1 MRFGRLVLSVA
12 LVLALVF
19 TVGCEL
25 ISDLSSSE
33 PAESPETPAV
43 EEEAE
48 PIDPDW
54 ETSAPEG
61 EPAALPSIADVVAR
75 VKPSVVAITTQVV
88 SLDLFNRQFTQEG
101 GGSGW
106 IIDESGIIVT
116 NSHVVSGAENIT
128 VTLDDGRLIPVDI
141 TTVATDPQT
150 DLAVLK
156 ISAEDLPAV
165 AVGDSSQLRVGDW
178 VVAIGNSLGL
188 GVRATQGIV
197 SQKAVGVEEELG
209 QPLKLIETDAAIN
222 PGNSGGPLVN
232 MAGEVIGITSIKL
245 VDVQI
250 EGVGYAIGSA
260 EALPIIQQLIKNG
273 YVIRPWLGVGT
284 QTVTPT
290 LVFWQRLSVESGVLI
305 TMVSSDSPADRAGLE
320 EGDVVVSFIG
330 VEVTTAYEMVRGIHA
345 AEVGQTVEIVY
356 WRGDEEHTTEAA
368 LIETPPPR

>member
-1 MRFGRLVLSVA
+1 MRLRRSVLLVA
-12 LVLALVF
+12 LVLCLLFAI
-19 TVGCEL
+19 GCEL
-25 ISDLSSSE
+25 IPELAPEE

-43 EEEAE
+43 GEDPEA
-48 PIDPDW
+48 IDPDW
-54 ETSAPEG
+54 EVATAGG
-61 EPAALPSIADVVAR
+61 ESAALPSIADVVAR
-75 VKPSVVAITTQVV
+75 VKPSVVAITTKVV
-88 SLDLFNRQFTQEG
+88 GLDLFNRQYTQEG

-116 NSHVVSGAENIT
+116 NSHVVIGAENIT
-128 VTLDDGRLIPVDI
+128 VTLDDGRVMLVDI

-150 DLAVLK
+150 DVAVLK
-156 ISAEDLPAV
+156 INAEGLRAA
-165 AVGDSSQLRVGDW
+165 AVGDSSRLRVGDW

-209 QPLKLIETDAAIN
+209 QPLKLLETDAAIN

-250 EGVGYAIGSA
+250 EGVGYAIGTS
-260 EALPIIQQLIKNG
+260 EALPIIEQLINNG
-273 YVIRPWLGVGT
+273 YVSRPWLGVGT

-305 TMVSSDSPADRAGLE
+305 TSVAPTSPADRAGLE
-320 EGDVVVSFIG
+320 EGDVVVSFRGI
-330 VEVTTAYEMVRGIHA
+330 EVATAYEMVRGIHD

-356 WRGDEEHTTEAA
+356 WRGDEEHTSKAT
-368 LIETPPPR
+368 LISTPPPR